1 MRQAM
6 LRAVKSSYLRPFLQ
20 GYSFDVTANSAVALV
35 QGSDIK
41 TLARTAAGK
50 ATIVPKMVGQR
61 APIVVGCPGEDSED
75 GAFLAYVTDAT
86 TKLYTFQNT
95 EIDTGA
101 FAGKVGTVHAL
112 TLGHDAMRTAK
123 IWPEQTVKNR
133 SASPRIMG
141 FVVDPDGEEI
151 TYGSNQATLSV
162 DASVSTI
169 TFERPFGRTPIAVAV
184 PISDAIAY
192 TKIESITNKAVVV
205 STFDDS
211 GAAADVPFHLVVL
224 GWDCY
229 AEQTN
234 MRRSLQSTQL
244 RPRLEGIRVKLSGV
258 TASVTVGSDIATV
271 TRNGAGDY
279 TVTLT
284 KPFKQAPIALVTG
297 KAHIAVLGDETDVDE
312 ITVLTFGA
320 DTNAADATFDLL
332 LLGSDADNEV

>member
-20 GYSFDVTANSAVALV
+20 GYSFDVELATATALV
-35 QGSDIK
+35 QASDIT

-50 ATIVPKMVGQR
+50 ATIVPKVTGQR
-61 APIVVGCPGEDSED
+61 APIVVGCAGEDSDD
-75 GAFLAYVTDAT
+75 GAFLQYVTDAT
-86 TKLYTFQNT
+86 TALYTFQNT

-101 FAGKVGTVHAL
+101 FAGKIGTVHAL
-112 TLGHDAMRTAK
+112 TLGHDAARTGK
-123 IWPEQTVKNR
+123 VWPESTVKNR
-133 SASPRIMG
+133 SASPRVLG

-151 TYGSNQATLSV
+151 TYGSNQASVSV
-162 DASVSTI
+162 DTSVTTI
-169 TFERPFGRTPIAVAV
+169 TFKRPFGRTPIAVAT
-184 PISDAIAY
+184 PISDAIASC
-192 TKIESITNKAVVV
+192 KIESISNTEVVV

-211 GAAADVPFHLVVL
+211 ASAADVPFHLVVL

-234 MRRSLQSTQL
+234 MRRSLQATQL
-244 RPRLEGIRVKLSGV
+244 RPRLEGLRINLTGT

-271 TRNGAGDY
+271 ERNGAGDY
-279 TVTLT
+279 TITLT

-297 KAHIAVLGDETDVDE
+297 KAHIAVLGDETAADE
-312 ITVLTFGA
+312 IVVLTFGA
-320 DTNAADATFDLL
+320 DTNAADGTFDVL